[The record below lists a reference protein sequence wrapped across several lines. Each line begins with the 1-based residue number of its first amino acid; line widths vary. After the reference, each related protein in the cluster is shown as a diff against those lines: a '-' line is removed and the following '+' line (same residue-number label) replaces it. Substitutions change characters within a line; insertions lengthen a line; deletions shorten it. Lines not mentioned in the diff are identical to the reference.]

1 MLHSLFRNPAFVAGL
16 LVVGILCAAFAPYL
30 RSGVGTPDE
39 VAQRT
44 VMMRRM
50 GIVLAVVCAA
60 ILILQRLGLFR

>member
-1 MLHSLFRNPAFVAGL
+1 MVHSLFRNPAFVAGL

-44 VMMRRM
+44 VTMRRS

-60 ILILQRLGLFR
+60 ILILQRFGLFR